1 MPAIFFK
8 SDSLGKVFF
17 LQDVSSLD
25 FKDLAILRAEL
36 EVDIGRM
43 QSKMHQ
49 QRDTADSD
57 WLVSISYKISVC
69 KKFLELCNQFMH
81 TVGHRKLFDYFYRSV
96 EKECGELTASNCLV
110 MARKK
115 LNKTDGA
122 ES

>member
-1 MPAIFFK
+1 MSTIFFK
-8 SDSLGKVFF
+8 SSSLARVLF
-17 LQDVSSLD
+17 LSDVSDLE
-25 FKDLAILRAEL
+25 FKDLAVLRAEL
-36 EVDIGRM
+36 EVDIGSM

-49 QRDTADSD
+49 QRDTADSE

-69 KKFLELCNQFMH
+69 KKFLELCEQFMH
-81 TVGHRKLFDYFYRSV
+81 TVGHRRLFDYFYRSV

-115 LNKTDGA
+115 LNKTNGA